1 MRQCGDGQNLPR
13 FVLTG
18 LSLSSILGRIWCN
31 AICRPENAVS
41 SALAETPGWTHR
53 LWVRRLNRLA
63 YLGNTTV
70 LHSDQRQLLLA
81 LLGVFLINSAWSQA
95 LPQDGIDRNLQ
106 QREAR
111 QREFHA
117 SLEDRRGAPPAL
129 SGGGFEAKWNFLM
142 LPAGSEPPLRLPQGV
157 TPTPSTARVPSET
170 SVVNGEVQLQDSQ
183 QRRQLELQL
192 QTGAGTQV
200 PGVPDPGRQ
209 QSLQTQQLGF
219 EREIRAQD
227 LQSNIL
233 RDSARAMG
241 NKP

>member
-1 MRQCGDGQNLPR
+1 MRQCGDGQNPPH
-13 FVLTG
+13 FVLTD

-41 SALAETPGWTHR
+41 SALADTAGWTHR

-63 YLGNTTV
+63 YLDNTTV
-70 LHSDQRQLLLA
+70 LHSDQRQLFLA
-81 LLGVFLINSAWSQA
+81 LLSIFLINPAWSQA
-95 LPQDGIDRNLQ
+95 PPQDGIDRNLQ

-117 SLEDRRGAPPAL
+117 SLEDRRGPPPTL
-129 SGGGFEAKWNFLM
+129 SGGVEAKWNFLM

-157 TPTPSTARVPSET
+157 TPTPSAARVPSET
-170 SVVNGEVQLQDSQ
+170 SVVNGDVQLQDSQ

-227 LQSNIL
+227 LRTNIL